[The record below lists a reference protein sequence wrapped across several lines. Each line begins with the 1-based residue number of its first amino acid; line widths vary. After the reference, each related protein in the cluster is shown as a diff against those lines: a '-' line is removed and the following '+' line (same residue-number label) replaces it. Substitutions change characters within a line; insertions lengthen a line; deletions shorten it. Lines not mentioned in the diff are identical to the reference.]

1 MFLFELKLKSTKVF
15 SMYEENGRDH
25 WPSIPDLAK
34 AACRYAVPTPTSAAS
49 IDRMGILLGRYGK
62 DDIPHFFVEEAMKD
76 FNNYNIRTTI
86 IS

>member
-1 MFLFELKLKSTKVF
+1 MFLFELKSKSTKVF

-49 IDRMGILLGRYGK
+49 IGRMGILLGRYGK
-62 DDIPHFFVEEAMKD
+62 DDIPHFFVEEEMKD
-76 FNNYNIRTTI
+76 RNNDIVTTVL
-86 IS
+86 S